1 MACRLVTLKSANRC
15 SLRMSGSTSRGGH
28 VVLDYTDYSPPVD
41 DDGEWMLQVLRDCV
55 RKAGIREV
63 HSHVAQFDGS
73 ESPPGFA
80 AVVLIDESHVSAHC
94 YSESGLLAIDIF
106 TCGENDP
113 GPLADKIHSVVV
125 DAVPGLVLSGRGR
138 LDRF

>member
-1 MACRLVTLKSANRC
+1 
-15 SLRMSGSTSRGGH
+15 MSGSTSRGGH
-28 VVLDYTDYSPPVD
+28 VVLDYTGYSPPVN

-55 RKAGIREV
+55 HRAGIKEV
-63 HSHVAQFDGS
+63 HAHVAQFAGS

-94 YSESGLLAIDIF
+94 YSDSGLLAIDIF
-106 TCGENDP
+106 TCGGSDP
-113 GPLADKIHSVVV
+113 GLLADEIHSIVV
-125 DAVPGLVLSGRGR
+125 DAVPGLALSGREH

>member
-1 MACRLVTLKSANRC
+1 MSAP
-15 SLRMSGSTSRGGH
+15 TARGDH
-28 VVLDYTDYSPPVD
+28 VVLDYAGYSPPVD
-41 DDGEWMLQVLRDCV
+41 DDGAWMLQVLRDCV
-55 RKAGIREV
+55 NRAGIREV
-63 HSHVAQFDGS
+63 HAHVAQFDGS

-106 TCGENDP
+106 TCGDSDP
-113 GPLADKIHSVVV
+113 GPLADDIHGMVVE
-125 DAVPGLVLSGRGR
+125 AVPGLELSGRER

>member
-1 MACRLVTLKSANRC
+1 
-15 SLRMSGSTSRGGH
+15 
-28 VVLDYTDYSPPVD
+28 
-41 DDGEWMLQVLRDCV
+41 MLQVLRDCV
-55 RKAGIREV
+55 NRAGIREV
-63 HSHVAQFDGS
+63 HAHVAQFDGS

-106 TCGENDP
+106 TCGDSDP
-113 GPLADKIHSVVV
+113 GPLADDIHSMVVE
-125 DAVPGLVLSGRGR
+125 AVPGLDLSGRER

>member
-1 MACRLVTLKSANRC
+1 
-15 SLRMSGSTSRGGH
+15 MSGSTSRGGH
-28 VVLDYTDYSPPVD
+28 VVLDYTGYSPPVD

-55 RKAGIREV
+55 RRAGIKEV
-63 HSHVAQFDGS
+63 HAHVAQFDGS

-106 TCGENDP
+106 TCGGSDP
-113 GPLADKIHSVVV
+113 RLLADEIHSIVV
-125 DAVPGLVLSGRGR
+125 DAVPGLALSGREH

>member
-1 MACRLVTLKSANRC
+1 
-15 SLRMSGSTSRGGH
+15 MSGSTSRGGH
-28 VVLDYTDYSPPVD
+28 VVLDYTGYSPPVD

-55 RKAGIREV
+55 HRAGIKEV
-63 HSHVAQFDGS
+63 HAHVAQFDGS

-106 TCGENDP
+106 TCGGSDP
-113 GPLADKIHSVVV
+113 ELLADEIHSIVV
-125 DAVPGLVLSGRGR
+125 DAVPGLALSGREH

>member
-1 MACRLVTLKSANRC
+1 
-15 SLRMSGSTSRGGH
+15 MSGSTSRGGH
-28 VVLDYTDYSPPVD
+28 VVLDYTGYSPPVN

-55 RKAGIREV
+55 HRAGIKEV
-63 HSHVAQFDGS
+63 HAHVAQFDGS

-94 YSESGLLAIDIF
+94 YSESGLLAVDIF
-106 TCGENDP
+106 TCGGSDP
-113 GPLADKIHSVVV
+113 ELLADEIHSIVV
-125 DAVPGLVLSGRGR
+125 DAVPGLALSGREH

>member
-1 MACRLVTLKSANRC
+1 
-15 SLRMSGSTSRGGH
+15 MSGSTSHGGH

-41 DDGEWMLQVLRDCV
+41 FDGAWMLQVLRDCV

-63 HSHVAQFDGS
+63 HAHVAQFDGS

-80 AVVLIDESHVSAHC
+80 AIVLIDESHVSAHC

-106 TCGENDP
+106 TCGNSDP
-113 GPLADKIHSVVV
+113 GLLADEIHSVVV
-125 DAVPGLVLSGRGR
+125 DAIPGLVLSGRER
-138 LDRF
+138 LNRF

>member
-1 MACRLVTLKSANRC
+1 
-15 SLRMSGSTSRGGH
+15 MSGSTSRGGH
-28 VVLDYTDYSPPVD
+28 VVLDYTGYSSPVD

-55 RKAGIREV
+55 RRAGIKEV
-63 HSHVAQFDGS
+63 HAHVAQFDGS

-94 YSESGLLAIDIF
+94 YSESGLLAVDIF
-106 TCGENDP
+106 TCGGSDP
-113 GPLADKIHSVVV
+113 ELLADEIHSIVV
-125 DAVPGLVLSGRGR
+125 DAVPGLALSGREH

>member
-1 MACRLVTLKSANRC
+1 MR
-15 SLRMSGSTSRGGH
+15 GSTARGGH
-28 VVLDYTDYSPPVD
+28 VVLDYIGYSPPVD
-41 DDGEWMLQVLRDCV
+41 EDGAWMLQVLRDCV
-55 RKAGIREV
+55 NRAGIREV
-63 HSHVAQFDGS
+63 HAHVAQFDGS

-106 TCGENDP
+106 TCGDSDP
-113 GPLADKIHSVVV
+113 GPLADDIHSMVVE
-125 DAVPGLVLSGRGR
+125 AIPGLELSGRER

>member
-1 MACRLVTLKSANRC
+1 
-15 SLRMSGSTSRGGH
+15 MSGSTSRGGH
-28 VVLDYTDYSPPVD
+28 VVLDYTGYSPPVN

-55 RKAGIREV
+55 HRAGIKEV
-63 HSHVAQFDGS
+63 HAHVAQFDGS

-106 TCGENDP
+106 TCGGSDP
-113 GPLADKIHSVVV
+113 GLLANEIHSIVV
-125 DAVPGLVLSGRGR
+125 DALPGLALSGREH

>member
-1 MACRLVTLKSANRC
+1 
-15 SLRMSGSTSRGGH
+15 MSGSTARGGH
-28 VVLDYTDYSPPVD
+28 VVLAYIGYSPPVD
-41 DDGEWMLQVLRDCV
+41 EDGAWMLQVLRDCV
-55 RKAGIREV
+55 NRAGIREV
-63 HSHVAQFDGS
+63 HAHVAQFDGS

-106 TCGENDP
+106 TCGDSDP
-113 GPLADKIHSVVV
+113 VPLADDIHSMVVE
-125 DAVPGLVLSGRGR
+125 AVPGLELSSRES

>member
-1 MACRLVTLKSANRC
+1 
-15 SLRMSGSTSRGGH
+15 MSGAEARGGH
-28 VVLDYTDYSPPVD
+28 VVLDYIGYSPPVD
-41 DDGEWMLQVLRDCV
+41 GDGDWMLQLLRGCV
-55 RKAGIREV
+55 QRAGVREV
-63 HSHVAQFDGS
+63 HSHVAQFDGT

-106 TCGENDP
+106 TCGESDP
-113 GPLADKIHSVVV
+113 VALADDIHREVV
-125 DAVPGLVLSGRGR
+125 DAVPEIELAGRKM

>member
-1 MACRLVTLKSANRC
+1 
-15 SLRMSGSTSRGGH
+15 MSGSTARGGH
-28 VVLDYTDYSPPVD
+28 VVLDYTGYSPPVD
-41 DDGEWMLQVLRDCV
+41 EDGVWMLQVMRDCV
-55 RKAGIREV
+55 NRAGIREV
-63 HSHVAQFDGS
+63 HAHVAQFDGS

-106 TCGENDP
+106 TCGDSDP
-113 GPLADKIHSVVV
+113 GPLADDIHSMVVE
-125 DAVPGLVLSGRGR
+125 AVPGLDLSGRER

>member
-15 SLRMSGSTSRGGH
+15 SLRMSAPTARGDHG
-28 VVLDYTDYSPPVD
+28 VLDYTGYSPPVD
-41 DDGEWMLQVLRDCV
+41 DDGAWMLQVLRDCV
-55 RKAGIREV
+55 NRAGIREV
-63 HSHVAQFDGS
+63 HAHVAQFDGS

-80 AVVLIDESHVSAHC
+80 AVVLIDASHLSAHC

-106 TCGENDP
+106 TCGDSDP
-113 GPLADKIHSVVV
+113 VPLADDIHNMVVE
-125 DAVPGLVLSGRGR
+125 AVPGLELSGRKR

>member
-1 MACRLVTLKSANRC
+1 
-15 SLRMSGSTSRGGH
+15 
-28 VVLDYTDYSPPVD
+28 
-41 DDGEWMLQVLRDCV
+41 MLQILRDCV
-55 RKAGIREV
+55 NRAGIREV
-63 HSHVAQFDGS
+63 HAHVAQFDGG

-106 TCGENDP
+106 TCGDSDP
-113 GPLADKIHSVVV
+113 GPLADDIHSMVVE
-125 DAVPGLVLSGRGR
+125 AVPGLELSGRGR

>member
-1 MACRLVTLKSANRC
+1 LKSENRC
-15 SLRMSGSTSRGGH
+15 SLHMSGSTSRGGH

-80 AVVLIDESHVSAHC
+80 AIVLIDESHVSAHC

-106 TCGENDP
+106 TCGDSDP

>member
-1 MACRLVTLKSANRC
+1 
-15 SLRMSGSTSRGGH
+15 MSGSTSRGGH
-28 VVLDYTDYSPPVD
+28 VVLDYTGYSPPVD

-55 RKAGIREV
+55 HRAGIKEV
-63 HSHVAQFDGS
+63 HAHVAQFDGS

-106 TCGENDP
+106 TCGSSDP
-113 GPLADKIHSVVV
+113 GLLADDIHSIVV
-125 DAVPGLVLSGRGR
+125 DTVPGLALTGREH

>member
-1 MACRLVTLKSANRC
+1 
-15 SLRMSGSTSRGGH
+15 MSGSTSRGGH
-28 VVLDYTDYSPPVD
+28 VVLDYTGYSPPVN

-55 RKAGIREV
+55 HRAGIKEV
-63 HSHVAQFDGS
+63 HAHVAQFDGS

-106 TCGENDP
+106 TCGGSDP
-113 GPLADKIHSVVV
+113 ELLADEIHSIVV
-125 DAVPGLVLSGRGR
+125 DAVPGLALSGREH

>member
-1 MACRLVTLKSANRC
+1 
-15 SLRMSGSTSRGGH
+15 MSGSTARGGH
-28 VVLDYTDYSPPVD
+28 VVLDYTGYSPPVD
-41 DDGEWMLQVLRDCV
+41 EDGVWMLQVMRDCV
-55 RKAGIREV
+55 NRAGIREV
-63 HSHVAQFDGS
+63 HAHVAQFDGS

-106 TCGENDP
+106 TCGDSDP
-113 GPLADKIHSVVV
+113 GPLADDIHSMVVE
-125 DAVPGLVLSGRGR
+125 AVPGLELSGRER

>member
-1 MACRLVTLKSANRC
+1 MR
-15 SLRMSGSTSRGGH
+15 GSTARGGH
-28 VVLDYTDYSPPVD
+28 VVLDYIGYSPPVD
-41 DDGEWMLQVLRDCV
+41 EDGAWMLQGLRDCV
-55 RKAGIREV
+55 NRAGIREV
-63 HSHVAQFDGS
+63 HAHVAQFDGS

-106 TCGENDP
+106 TCGDSDP
-113 GPLADKIHSVVV
+113 GPLADDIHSMVVE
-125 DAVPGLVLSGRGR
+125 AVPGLDLSGRER

>member
-1 MACRLVTLKSANRC
+1 
-15 SLRMSGSTSRGGH
+15 MSGSTSRGGH
-28 VVLDYTDYSPPVD
+28 VVLDYTGYSPPVN

-55 RKAGIREV
+55 HRAGIKEV
-63 HSHVAQFDGS
+63 HAHVAQFDGS

-106 TCGENDP
+106 TCGGRDP
-113 GPLADKIHSVVV
+113 RLLADEIHSIVV
-125 DAVPGLVLSGRGR
+125 DAVPGLVLSGRER

>member
-1 MACRLVTLKSANRC
+1 MR
-15 SLRMSGSTSRGGH
+15 GSTARGGH
-28 VVLDYTDYSPPVD
+28 VVLDYIGYSPPVD
-41 DDGEWMLQVLRDCV
+41 EDGAWMLQVLRDCV
-55 RKAGIREV
+55 NRAGIREV
-63 HSHVAQFDGS
+63 HAHVAQFDGS

-106 TCGENDP
+106 TCGDSDP
-113 GPLADKIHSVVV
+113 GPLADDIHSMVVE
-125 DAVPGLVLSGRGR
+125 AVPGLDLSGRER

>member
-1 MACRLVTLKSANRC
+1 
-15 SLRMSGSTSRGGH
+15 
-28 VVLDYTDYSPPVD
+28 
-41 DDGEWMLQVLRDCV
+41 MLQVLRDCV
-55 RKAGIREV
+55 NRAGIREV
-63 HSHVAQFDGS
+63 HAHVAQFDGS

-106 TCGENDP
+106 TCGDSDP
-113 GPLADKIHSVVV
+113 VPLADDIHNMVVE
-125 DAVPGLVLSGRGR
+125 AVPGLELSGRKR

>member
-1 MACRLVTLKSANRC
+1 
-15 SLRMSGSTSRGGH
+15 MSGSTARGGH
-28 VVLDYTDYSPPVD
+28 VVLDYIGYSPPVD
-41 DDGEWMLQVLRDCV
+41 EDGAWMLQVLRDCV
-55 RKAGIREV
+55 NRAGIREV
-63 HSHVAQFDGS
+63 HAHVAQFDGS

-106 TCGENDP
+106 TCGDSDP
-113 GPLADKIHSVVV
+113 VPLADDIHSMVVE
-125 DAVPGLVLSGRGR
+125 AVPGLELSSRES

>member
-1 MACRLVTLKSANRC
+1 MACRLVTLKSENRC
-15 SLRMSGSTSRGGH
+15 SLHMSGSTSRGGH
-28 VVLDYTDYSPPVD
+28 VVLDYTGYSPPVN

-55 RKAGIREV
+55 HRAGIKEV
-63 HSHVAQFDGS
+63 HAHVAQFDGS

-106 TCGENDP
+106 TCGGSDP
-113 GPLADKIHSVVV
+113 GLLADEIHSIVV
-125 DAVPGLVLSGRGR
+125 DAVPGLALSGREH

>member
-1 MACRLVTLKSANRC
+1 
-15 SLRMSGSTSRGGH
+15 MSGTEARGGH
-28 VVLDYTDYSPPVD
+28 VVLDYIGYTPPVEG
-41 DDGEWMLQVLRDCV
+41 DGDWMLQLLRSS
-55 RKAGIREV
+55 V
-63 HSHVAQFDGS
+63 HSHVEQFDGT

-106 TCGENDP
+106 TCGDSDP
-113 GPLADKIHSVVV
+113 VALADDIHREVAE
-125 DAVPGLVLSGRGR
+125 AVPGIELTGRKM